1 MPGCL
6 FQGRLRDRELAR
18 QYLVQEVD
26 RQTEPPAVESPHYRE
41 ACLFSDE
48 RDGEGERA
56 HYLSVATSSGTYAQ
70 AALLNLI

>member
-1 MPGCL
+1 MRAGKAVIL
-6 FQGRLRDRELAR
+6 L
-18 QYLVQEVD
+18 LVQEVD